1 MLFLMV
7 FIIECLPGSAEADS
21 FNGFFE
27 WDYSN
32 VDSTT
37 NSASE
42 MTKTKSD
49 NLSQRY
55 SLSLDKSLFPTL
67 RLVTAG
73 IFEKDKSWLTTNDIK
88 SDTSVT
94 TLRPS
99 VDLTLNTLLYTAG
112 IGYNR
117 REETTKATGTP
128 TTNEINED
136 YHALFGWRPAGLPK
150 VDLQFNRTNNFD
162 ENRLL
167 NDSTNDRVLL
177 GMRYVPNKSLDL
189 KYQGVYNDS
198 TDRLQ
203 QFETRDLTN
212 SGRFTYSDQFF
223 KQRVSLNTTYNVT
236 RQDTKT
242 FTTGKGEIPFLLF
255 PFNGLYA
262 PSDTPAV
269 AALNPSFSALIN
281 GDTTTSAGIDSLGV
295 PAPPTGEARPRN
307 IGVDFFNPTE
317 VNTLFIYVDRDLPPA
332 IATYF
337 SWDVYATSDDPGTG
351 NPKWTLVKTVAAAPF
366 TPFLNSFRF
375 QIDFPNVTARA
386 VKVVVTPL
394 TPVAAALTPTFQNP
408 DKIFVT
414 EVQSYIRKPANEV
427 KGDVSRTSHIYNMDV
442 KARLLDVL
450 ALYYDG
456 SFFLTHT
463 SPSTITRYT
472 LSNGLH
478 LDHTFNDI
486 LSGSSRVAREDDDE
500 PDGHRVSYLYSASL
514 KVTPVKTLTHT
525 LIYSGRNEA
534 ISGKTKDTNS
544 LYLYNYAE
552 LYKGLN
558 LNLSGGATYVTT
570 ETGVKEDNYSVV
582 FGANIIPNSALSMNI
597 NYTLNKTNTT
607 GLANQT
613 TGLFQQRAE
622 FNATFRPFA
631 TLYLFASL
639 GMVDE
644 DSKTDT
650 LMNYGVNWSPF
661 PDGTI
666 LFNFSYNESLRT
678 QDKSKER
685 LISPSLSWKVTSKS
699 LLDVAYS
706 FTTADSI
713 TQSAESKIFNVNY
726 KIFF

>member
-1 MLFLMV
+1 
-7 FIIECLPGSAEADS
+7 
-21 FNGFFE
+21 
-27 WDYSN
+27 
-32 VDSTT
+32 
-37 NSASE
+37 
-42 MTKTKSD
+42 MTKNKSD
-49 NLSQRY
+49 NFNQRY

-67 RLVTAG
+67 RLVTSG
-73 IFEKDKSWLTTNDIK
+73 IFEKDMSWITTNDSK

-117 REETTKATGTP
+117 RDETSKTSGTP
-128 TTNEINED
+128 DSTAINED
-136 YHALFGWRPAGLPK
+136 FHALFGWRPVGLPK
-150 VDLQFNRTNNFD
+150 VDLLLTRSNTFD
-162 ENRLL
+162 ASRLL
-167 NDSTNDRVLL
+167 RDSTNDRVLL
-177 GMRYVPNKSLDL
+177 SMRYLPLKSLDL
-189 KYQGVYNDS
+189 KYQGVYSDA

-203 QFETRDLTN
+203 GFESRELTN

-223 KQRVSLNTTYNVT
+223 KQRLLVNTTYNVT

-242 FTTGKGEIPFLLF
+242 FTTGAGEIPIQLF

-269 AALNPSFSALIN
+269 AALASFPALIN
-281 GDTTTSAGIDSLGV
+281 GDAATSAGIDSLGV
-295 PAPPTGEARPRN
+295 PTPGNGETRPRN
-307 IGVDFFNPTE
+307 IGVDFVNPTE
-317 VNTLFIYVDRDLPPA
+317 VNTLFVFVDRDLPPG
-332 IATYF
+332 IANFF
-337 SWDVYATSDDPGTG
+337 SWDVYTTSEDPGSG
-351 NPKWTLVKTVAAAPF
+351 NPEWTLVKTIAAAPF

-408 DKIFVT
+408 DRIFVT
-414 EVQSYIRKPANEV
+414 EVQAYIRKSANEV
-427 KGDVSRTSHIYNMDV
+427 KGDAGRTSHIYNMDV

-456 SFFLTHT
+456 SFFFTRT
-463 SPSTITRYT
+463 SPSSTTRYT

-478 LDHTFNDI
+478 LDHTFNDMI
-486 LSGSSRVAREDDDE
+486 SGSSRVAREDDEE

-514 KVTPVKTLTHT
+514 KAVPVKTLSHT

-534 ISGKTKDTNS
+534 ISGKTKNTNS
-544 LYLYNYAE
+544 LTLYNYAE

-558 LNLSGGATYVTT
+558 LNLSGGATFVTT
-570 ETGVKEDNYSVV
+570 ETGVKEENYNVV
-582 FGANIIPNSALSMNI
+582 FGANIVPNKTLSMNV
-597 NYTLNKTNTT
+597 NYTFNKTNTT
-607 GLANQT
+607 GGLTSQA

-622 FNATFRPFA
+622 LNATFRPFA

-639 GMVDE
+639 GMVDQ

-650 LMNYGVNWSPF
+650 LMNYGANWSPF

-666 LFNFSYNESLRT
+666 QFNFSYNESLRT
-678 QDKSKER
+678 QDNSKIR
-685 LISPSLSWKVTSKS
+685 LITPSLSWKVTSYS
-699 LLDVAYS
+699 LLDVAYA
-706 FTTADSI
+706 FTTSDSI
-713 TQSAESKIFNVNY
+713 TQTVDSKIFNVNY